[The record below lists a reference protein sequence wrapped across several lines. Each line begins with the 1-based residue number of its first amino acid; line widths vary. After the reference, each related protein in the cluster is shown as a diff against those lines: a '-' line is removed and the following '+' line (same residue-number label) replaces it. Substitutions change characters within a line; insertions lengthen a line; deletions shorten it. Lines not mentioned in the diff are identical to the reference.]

1 MTSTT
6 FNRFNRWAG
15 VVLVAAVSSACS
27 MDKTKQPA
35 LAGPSEFAV
44 SMEMRAT
51 PEVLE
56 RDGLSQSVIR
66 VFARDFTTG
75 KTAAARRTFALT
87 LSPVDAGTLSAS
99 QVTTGTDGWGTVIY
113 TAAKSSQDV
122 SKVTIGA
129 VPLAT
134 HDELGNE
141 TNTREQVVTIWLR
154 GDSAPTSNFTFSPAA
169 PKQFDLVTFDA
180 SGTTLDGKACMDTC
194 KFAWTFGAEGSATGE
209 VVTHRFEHIGTHTVT
224 LNVTGPSG
232 IVVTTRKTITVSA
245 AAPPD
250 AKIQASSTSIEPGQS
265 VRFTGLLSEGKD
277 GAKIVEYNWD
287 FGNGETGSG
296 PTVSSTYEDVGTY
309 LVTLTV
315 RDSNGQEKSAF
326 VTVTVELAEVVAP

>member
-1 MTSTT
+1 MQSTV
-6 FNRFNRWAG
+6 FNRFNRSA
-15 VVLVAAVSSACS
+15 VLVLLAAVSSACS

-56 RDGLSQSVIR
+56 RDGSSQSVIR

-87 LSPVDAGTLSAS
+87 LDPVDAGTLSAS
-99 QVTTGTDGWGTVIY
+99 QVTTGADGWGSVIY
-113 TAAKSSQDV
+113 TAARSSQDV
-122 SKVTIGA
+122 EKVTIGA
-129 VPLAT
+129 VPLAGT
-134 HDELGNE
+134 DELGNS

-154 GDSAPTSNFTFSPAA
+154 GANAPTSSFTFAPAA

-194 KFAWTFGAEGSATGE
+194 KFTWTFGAEGSATGE
-209 VVTHRFEHIGTHTVT
+209 VVTHRFENIGTHTVT
-224 LNVTGPSG
+224 LSVTGPSG
-232 IVVTTRKTITVSA
+232 IVVTTRKSVLVTAA
-245 AAPPD
+245 AAPE
-250 AKIQASSTSIEPGQS
+250 AKIQASSTTIKPGQT
-265 VRFTGLLSEGKD
+265 VRFTGLLSESKD
-277 GAKIVEYNWD
+277 GAKIVEWSWD
-287 FGNGETGSG
+287 FGNGETASG
-296 PTVSSTYEDVGTY
+296 PTVSTTYEDVGSY

-315 RDSNGQEKSAF
+315 KDSNGQTKSAF
-326 VTVTVELAEVVAP
+326 VTVTVQEPEAP